1 MLGTVRSFLFDFAD
15 SGDSKEVV
23 LLRGKKSRGLYT
35 EEELKKHKKSKEYV
49 AKKLAKQETLNNY
62 QSISIKPIPSHLDYY
77 GKMEWKRIIPLL
89 QELPIAEL
97 DRQLI
102 ETYCQL
108 HAYKRRLQN
117 EIDEHGFSISY
128 YDEDGR
134 LTSRRANPDYTSYMS
149 TVKEIR
155 MIANQLGMTINS
167 RLELAVPDQE
177 EEEDQVLKLLRGG

>member
-1 MLGTVRSFLFDFAD
+1 M
-15 SGDSKEVV
+15 
-23 LLRGKKSRGLYT
+23 RGKPNTKIYSKN
-35 EEELKKHKKSKEYV
+35 ELKKHKKGKDYV
-49 AKKLAKQETLNNY
+49 AEKLAKQETLNDY
-62 QSISIKPIPSHLDYY
+62 KSISLKPIPNHLDYF
-77 GKMEWKRIIPLL
+77 GKQEWKRIIPLL

-97 DRQLI
+97 DRQLV

-108 HAYKRRLQN
+108 HAYKRRLQD
-117 EIDEHGFSISY
+117 EIKEHGMSISY

-134 LTSRRANPDYTSYMS
+134 LTSRRANPDYTSYLT